1 MESKMIIKRTSV
13 FSGMTRSKD
22 IPVDPKDYAEY
33 EAGYGSIHD
42 LMPYLTD
49 EDREFIL
56 SGITPQEWKNA
67 FSKEIMDI
75 VSDDF

>member
-1 MESKMIIKRTSV
+1 MIIKRKSA
-13 FSGMTRSKD
+13 FSGVERSKD
-22 IPVDPKDYAEY
+22 IPVDPKDYAEF
-33 EAGYGSIHD
+33 EAGYGSIQE

-67 FSKEIMDI
+67 FSKEILKI
-75 VSDDF
+75 VEDQF